1 MAYTPGPGR
10 TPEIAVARL
19 VCSTG
24 AAVAT
29 FALAQ
34 WWPLTWSPGPGP
46 VMALLGIGFL
56 GVIAGIALP
65 AIAPGRPV
73 RVVPVD
79 GGVAIPARRVTV
91 NHAAYLTLPAWGLGG
106 VLAAAAGMAGPRESP
121 SVAWSALASV
131 LAFALAYLV
140 VQRPWKRRI
149 ELRADELVLRTGE
162 EAVHIPWEDVA
173 AIGRAPELSHARSGM
188 RHLREYN
195 AAAIT
200 VTRRSDTG
208 GRRRRRLED
217 HYPTGDLACPFPDL
231 LASLQFL
238 QRHPGERDLLADPGA
253 ALALLGSSP
262 HVGPTSSP
270 TKHRH

>member
-10 TPEIAVARL
+10 TPEIAGARL
-19 VCSTG
+19 VGSTG

-34 WWPLTWSPGPGP
+34 WWPLTWSPGQGT
-46 VMALLGIGFL
+46 VLVLLGVGFL
-56 GVIAGIALP
+56 GIIAGIAVP
-65 AIAPGRPV
+65 AIARRRPV

-173 AIGRAPELSHARSGM
+173 AIGRAPELPHARSGM

-253 ALALLGSSP
+253 ALALLGSSG
-262 HVGPTSSP
+262 HVGPKSSP
-270 TKHRH
+270 TEHRN